1 MMRLLFPLSAQTG
14 LSISIRKRVP
24 ILIAMNFV
32 LILYFILASLTRY
45 LANPEESRVFF
56 ITVNASLSLF
66 LVSQGLVKARHYT
79 AASMISTLAM
89 LLNTVWLGILLPSAG
104 PESVYRFAVY
114 LLASAVANSMVSID
128 RRQIPAYA
136 VISITVYTS
145 IAMAVYAPRFGG
157 FQGEFRTIFITTL
170 MLIAAV
176 NIVLLFTNRLSNEL
190 VDLAE
195 RELAENRRKARDLA
209 ELLSSARFYMEVGQ
223 ALLGATEDGQQ
234 AGNDIRRE
242 LDAIRRDA
250 SGLAKDARCADEANT
265 EIVDYSKA
273 MRQAVERQNKAL
285 GETTTDIGKIMSII
299 QDMAA
304 LAQDKKRTMDAV
316 IRNVEAQGRHVR
328 MVADGFDKIREASKK
343 VLGVVSGIMDISEK
357 TNMLAMNASI
367 EAAHAGSAG
376 KGFAVIAQEIRKLSD
391 ESRSNTES
399 VQAALVQNDA
409 LVRQVSEAAGTFT
422 TEISTINKDVRA
434 TFDAM
439 DELISG
445 LSGIASSTRE
455 LMSAVTMMVET
466 ANEASRDVGVVVD
479 RVGSGSSSVAEISRF
494 SCELENQVDRVGLEF
509 AAIEGALNRIQ
520 TIGERNIEQFAL
532 FEKDLKAIQT

>member
-1 MMRLLFPLSAQTG
+1 
-14 LSISIRKRVP
+14 
-24 ILIAMNFV
+24 
-32 LILYFILASLTRY
+32 
-45 LANPEESRVFF
+45 
-56 ITVNASLSLF
+56 
-66 LVSQGLVKARHYT
+66 
-79 AASMISTLAM
+79 
-89 LLNTVWLGILLPSAG
+89 
-104 PESVYRFAVY
+104 
-114 LLASAVANSMVSID
+114 MVSID

>member
-1 MMRLLFPLSAQTG
+1 MTRLLFPQSAQTG

-24 ILIAMNFV
+24 ILITMNLFLIMYFV
-32 LILYFILASLTRY
+32 LASLTRY
-45 LANPEESRVFF
+45 LASPEESRVFF

-66 LVSQGLVKARHYT
+66 LVSLGLVRARRYT
-79 AASMISTLAM
+79 AASILSTLAM
-89 LLNTVWLGILLPSAG
+89 LFNTVLLGILLPG
-104 PESVYRFAVY
+104 TGMEIVYRFAVY
-114 LLASAVANSMVSID
+114 MLASAVANSMVSID
-128 RRQIPAYA
+128 RRQIPLYA
-136 VISITVYTS
+136 IISIVAYIS
-145 IAMAVYAPRFGG
+145 ISLAVYAPRLGG
-157 FQGEFRTIFITTL
+157 LQGEFRTTFLTTL
-170 MLIAAV
+170 MLIMAV
-176 NIVLLFTNRLSNEL
+176 NIVLLFTNSLSNEL
-190 VDLAE
+190 VGIAE
-195 RELAENRRKARDLA
+195 RELELNRQKAEDLA
-209 ELLSSARFYMEVGQ
+209 ELLNGAKLYMEVGQ
-223 ALLGATEDGQQ
+223 ALLGASEDGQK

-299 QDMAA
+299 QNMAA

-328 MVADGFDKIREASKK
+328 MVTDGFDKIREASKK

-466 ANEASRDVGVVVD
+466 ANEASRDVGAVVD

>member
-1 MMRLLFPLSAQTG
+1 
-14 LSISIRKRVP
+14 
-24 ILIAMNFV
+24 
-32 LILYFILASLTRY
+32 
-45 LANPEESRVFF
+45 
-56 ITVNASLSLF
+56 
-66 LVSQGLVKARHYT
+66 
-79 AASMISTLAM
+79 
-89 LLNTVWLGILLPSAG
+89 
-104 PESVYRFAVY
+104 
-114 LLASAVANSMVSID
+114 
-128 RRQIPAYA
+128 
-136 VISITVYTS
+136 
-145 IAMAVYAPRFGG
+145 
-157 FQGEFRTIFITTL
+157 
-170 MLIAAV
+170 
-176 NIVLLFTNRLSNEL
+176 
-190 VDLAE
+190 
-195 RELAENRRKARDLA
+195 
-209 ELLSSARFYMEVGQ
+209 
-223 ALLGATEDGQQ
+223 
-234 AGNDIRRE
+234 
-242 LDAIRRDA
+242 
-250 SGLAKDARCADEANT
+250 
-265 EIVDYSKA
+265 
-273 MRQAVERQNKAL
+273 
-285 GETTTDIGKIMSII
+285 
-299 QDMAA
+299 MAA